1 MSKQHFFRSD
11 TDSPLRQILEDFKQS
26 EGRSLQKELE
36 DALLLLH
43 YPRILQKRGATPEQI
58 KDQAELSIRRLSQ
71 AINQLTAL
79 INSLSPS
86 SLEDSQALSR
96 LEKFNGDGDRDE
108 EGIEADTEA
117 NAAPCFSPRL
127 FAKDTF

>member
-1 MSKQHFFRSD
+1 MSKQHFFRSEAN
-11 TDSPLRQILEDFKQS
+11 SPLRQILEDLKQS

-36 DALLLLH
+36 DALLILH
-43 YPRILQKRGATPEQI
+43 YPRILQKRGVTPEQI
-58 KDQAELSIRRLSQ
+58 QHQAELSIRRLSQ
-71 AINQLTAL
+71 EINQLTAL

-96 LEKFNGDGDRDE
+96 LEKFSRDRE
-108 EGIEADTEA
+108 EIEAEG
-117 NAAPCFSPRL
+117 APCFSPRL